1 MNPNDYNAPEAGT
14 VVLAAQG
21 YHAFVPAPLP
31 PTITYT
37 NELVLALSRADAAL
51 SELAGLGRMLPN
63 PHLLI
68 APYVRREAVLSSRIE
83 GTRTGMGELL
93 LDEFAQDAKPMVVQR
108 RQEDE
113 DMREVRNYVRA
124 LEHGISRL
132 AELPLSLRLV
142 RELHGELME
151 GVRGGHATPGE
162 FRRSQN
168 WIGAPG
174 STLATAA
181 YVPPPPDQLMDCLSD
196 WERFAHERDTLPELI
211 QCALL
216 HEQFEA
222 IHPFLD
228 GNGRV
233 GRLLITL
240 FLIERGRLDQPLLYL
255 SDYIERNR
263 KGYYSALQRVRT
275 EGDWT
280 GWLHYFL
287 EGVTLTSRQGVQQA
301 KGLMELREE
310 YRRRLAERPKPLALI
325 DPLFANPYL
334 TASKVE
340 ELLGVT
346 APTARQAI
354 GHLVAEGILVETTG
368 RAWGK
373 LYVAQPILQALE
385 ARDTAYEARTT
396 T

>member
-1 MNPNDYNAPEAGT
+1 MNPEDYQASHAGK

-31 PTITYT
+31 PKITYT
-37 NELVLALSRADAAL
+37 DALVLALSRADAAL

-83 GTRTGMGELL
+83 GTRTEMGELL
-93 LDEFAQDAKPMVVQR
+93 LDEFAQDAEPMVVR
-108 RQEDE
+108 RREEDE

-124 LEHGISRL
+124 LEHGIARL
-132 AELPLSLRLV
+132 ADLPLSLRLV
-142 RELHGELME
+142 RELHGELLE

-174 STLATAA
+174 STLMTAA
-181 YVPPPPDQLMDCLSD
+181 YVPPTPDVLMDCLSD
-196 WERFAHERDTLPELI
+196 WERFAHERETMPELI

-255 SDYIERNR
+255 SDYIEKNR
-263 KGYYSALQRVRT
+263 QGYYSALQQVRT
-275 EGDWT
+275 QGDWN

-287 EGVTLTSRQGVQQA
+287 EGVTITSRQGVQQA
-301 KGLMELREE
+301 RVLMELREE
-310 YRRRLAERPKPLALI
+310 YRRLLAERPKALALI

-334 TASKVE
+334 TASRVE

-354 GHLVAEGILVETTG
+354 GHLVAQGILVETTG

-385 ARDTAYEARTT
+385 QREDI
-396 T
+396 